1 MENEP
6 LGNGRERVFSHLLFL
21 SKQKLGN

>member
-21 SKQKLGN
+21 SKQKLWN